1 MVYEKMTSLGHEPGV
16 VTYECLILAYGHC
29 GYVTKAR
36 EVFSEMIDAKIS
48 IQISTLHALL
58 EVYCNN
64 GLLDEADLLFDSAHT
79 IGVEPHAST
88 YKLLYK
94 AYTKAKE
101 TKFIEKLLKSM
112 DASGVIPN
120 KKFLEGL
127 GSHCSRQSNHKL
139 RNVKNDYDLPVF
151 DNLRKQN

>member
-1 MVYEKMTSLGHEPGV
+1 
-16 VTYECLILAYGHC
+16 
-29 GYVTKAR
+29 
-36 EVFSEMIDAKIS
+36 MIDAKIS
-48 IQISTLHALL
+48 IHISSLHALP

-64 GLLDEADLLFDSAHT
+64 GLLDEVDLLFDSART
-79 IGVEPHAST
+79 IGVEPRAST

-94 AYTKAKE
+94 AYTKSKE

-120 KKFLEGL
+120 KKFLEAL
-127 GSHCSRQSNHKL
+127 VAHSSRQSNHKL
-139 RNVKNDYDLPVF
+139 RNVKNDYDLLVF